1 MRVSVIEEERRVCD
15 FHGRVMDY
23 EELDVSPAD
32 TPIKR
37 GKVIDNRL
45 LGSYLGR

>member
-1 MRVSVIEEERRVCD
+1 MCD

-37 GKVIDNRL
+37 GKMIDPSTARL
-45 LGSYLGR
+45 SCGEIKVQTAARVG